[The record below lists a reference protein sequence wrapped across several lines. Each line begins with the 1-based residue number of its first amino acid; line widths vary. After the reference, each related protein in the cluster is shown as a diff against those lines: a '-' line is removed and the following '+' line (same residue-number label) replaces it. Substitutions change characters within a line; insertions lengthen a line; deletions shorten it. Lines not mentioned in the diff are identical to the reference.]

1 MSKFYNEELYE
12 SIEHPDFFNEEQL
25 QFVKKGYKRLF
36 DDVVKKVE
44 YDTDKEY
51 VRIEE
56 ANFTRSP
63 RNKRLNWCQI
73 VASVRDKVEHHRQQR
88 IQLDFDRTK
97 PGFEFVDNLNSWST
111 TIINIMEERFRE
123 IGRPAKVMD
132 IAFHNFSQ
140 GLKIHC
146 DGQDFLTKLKNKVPR
161 PEHHPNY
168 KLEEYW
174 PKEGGTKHAH
184 QGLVNLSAQEDKA
197 TIIFDQWFPYST
209 YYDIE
214 SDLDNLDEKKRPVIT
229 FAKGDKFEMFNEHIR
244 DLTGKPFNRLTW
256 MQIIPT
262 EWHLKLPVEK
272 FHGLSL
278 NKVLQF
284 GKPGQLISWDNKR
297 YHMAKPFM
305 VGGKYGIGQEDRL
318 MLQYESLCL

>member
-1 MSKFYNEELYE
+1 MIIANDIYNL
-12 SIEHPDFFNEEQL
+12 
-25 QFVKKGYKRLF
+25 G
-36 DDVVKKVE
+36 
-44 YDTDKEY
+44 
-51 VRIEE
+51 
-56 ANFTRSP
+56 
-63 RNKRLNWCQI
+63 
-73 VASVRDKVEHHRQQR
+73 
-88 IQLDFDRTK
+88 
-97 PGFEFVDNLNSWST
+97 
-111 TIINIMEERFRE
+111 
-123 IGRPAKVMD
+123 
-132 IAFHNFSQ
+132 
-140 GLKIHC
+140 
-146 DGQDFLTKLKNKVPR
+146 
-161 PEHHPNY
+161 
-168 KLEEYW
+168 
-174 PKEGGTKHAH
+174 
-184 QGLVNLSAQEDKA
+184 
-197 TIIFDQWFPYST
+197 
-209 YYDIE
+209 
-214 SDLDNLDEKKRPVIT
+214 EKKRPVIT